1 MPRIERRTSHG
12 GGMQLLLIQ
21 HGDALDESID
31 PQRPLSARG
40 HDDVERMAE
49 FLARAGASVQRVCE
63 SGKLRARQTAEI
75 AAARLAPGVAIETVR
90 GLNPNDAVEP
100 WVEIVNGGSA
110 DTLLVGHMPF
120 LVRLVAR
127 LLASGVPA
135 CVTFTPGSL
144 ACLQRRGDAWSL
156 EWMLRPELLR

>member
-1 MPRIERRTSHG
+1 MR
-12 GGMQLLLIQ
+12 LFVLQ
-21 HGDALDESID
+21 HGDALAESID

-40 HDDVERMAE
+40 RDEVERMAE

-63 SGKLRARQTAEI
+63 SGKLRARQSAEI
-75 AAARLAPGVAIETVR
+75 AAAQLAPGVAIETVT

-100 WVEIVNGGSA
+100 WIEIVNGGTE

-120 LVRLVAR
+120 LGRFVAR
-127 LLASGVPA
+127 LLTSDAPA
-135 CVTFTPGSL
+135 FVTFTPGSL
-144 ACLQRRGDAWSL
+144 ACLERRANAWSL

>member
-1 MPRIERRTSHG
+1 MATHWTNRLIRSGRCPRAATTASS
-12 GGMQLLLIQ
+12 
-21 HGDALDESID
+21 AWPSS
-31 PQRPLSARG
+31 PLAQ
-40 HDDVERMAE
+40 V
-49 FLARAGASVQRVCE
+49 RACSVCE

-120 LVRLVAR
+120 LGRLVAR

>member
-1 MPRIERRTSHG
+1 MR
-12 GGMQLLLIQ
+12 LFVLQ
-21 HGDALDESID
+21 HGDALAESID

-40 HDDVERMAE
+40 RDEVERMAE

-63 SGKLRARQTAEI
+63 SGKLRARQSAEI
-75 AAARLAPGVAIETVR
+75 AAAQLAPGVAIETVT

-100 WVEIVNGGSA
+100 WIEIVNGGTE

-120 LVRLVAR
+120 LGRFVAR
-127 LLASGVPA
+127 LLASGAPA
-135 CVTFTPGSL
+135 FVTFTPGSL
-144 ACLQRRGDAWSL
+144 ACLERRANAWSL